1 MDASGESHRTSIRA
15 IEQDCARLIAHY
27 ANLNDAAR
35 WHELADLYAENGR
48 MARPS
53 APDLWIVG
61 RASILAA
68 FQARPARV
76 TRHICSNI
84 VIQVIGARD
93 AEGESAML
101 LFSDAGAPR
110 VGSFHDR
117 FVRTDDGWRFSERR
131 GSLIF

>member
-1 MDASGESHRTSIRA
+1 MDASGESHRAGVRA
-15 IEQDCARLIAHY
+15 IEQDCARLIARY

-35 WHELADLYAENGR
+35 WVELAGLYAENGR

-53 APDLWIVG
+53 APDIWVVG

-68 FQARPARV
+68 FQARPARI

-84 VIQVIGARD
+84 VIQVISAEE

-101 LFSDAGAPR
+101 LFTDAAPPK

-117 FVRTDDGWRFSERR
+117 FVRADDGWRFSERR